1 MQVTGAMISVF
12 CALTLLS
19 PATATD
25 DNPLSKVLELMDAL
39 AAKISKEGEAEAKAY
54 NEYFEWCDDASK
66 NLQFAITSAT
76 KQQAELQA
84 EINKCIGDVQAAE
97 NAIEELATGIATA
110 DADLD
115 AATKIRNKEG
125 ADFESAESELLDTI
139 DTLTRAI
146 NILSR
151 EMAKNPASLA
161 QIDTT
166 SMNSLVASLGAVID
180 AASFSGAD
188 RSKLLALVQDQENS
202 EDDQEPGAPA
212 AAVYKSRS
220 GNIVDVLEDMKEK
233 AEEQL
238 SALRKSELTAKHN
251 FDMLK
256 QSLED
261 QLAQDTKNLAEQ
273 KEAKTSAEGARA
285 TAEGD
290 LTATAKDLAQSTEAL
305 QSMQAECMATAA
317 DHEATVRGRKEELAV
332 IAKAKKIVAESSGG
346 AVEQSYSLLQL
357 QGGSRASLAGAEV
370 VAMVKKLA
378 SEQHSMALAQ
388 LASRIS
394 AVMKYSHGQDPFA
407 KVKGLIADLIS
418 KLEAEAKEDAT
429 EKAYCDEQMS
439 KTGAKKEEL
448 DSAIAKLTTKIDSA
462 AAASARLKEETRD
475 LQSELAALARTQA
488 EMDSVRAEEHAAY
501 VEAKDD
507 LEQGLQGVRQALK
520 VLREYYGGAASMLQS
535 DADLKEQ
542 MEQPAKPELHSKA
555 TGAGQSIIDLLE
567 VCESDF
573 AKNLAEEE
581 TEEDDSASSYEKIS
595 QENAITKTT
604 KEQDVKYKTRESAS
618 LDKEISELSTDRDTE
633 NTELA
638 AVMEYFAKIKDRCI
652 AKPETYEERK
662 RRREAEIAGLKEALR
677 VLDEET
683 AFIQKTKRN
692 LRNHRALSL

>member
-1 MQVTGAMISVF
+1 MISVF
-12 CALTLLS
+12 CVLTLLS
-19 PATATD
+19 PAAATD

-39 AAKISKEGEAEAKAY
+39 AAKVSKEGEAEAKAY

-110 DADLD
+110 EADLD

-146 NILSR
+146 NHIGR

-161 QIDTT
+161 QLDTS

-220 GNIVDVLEDMKEK
+220 GNIVDMLEDMKEK

-238 SALRKSELTAKHN
+238 SAVRKAELTAKHN
-251 FDMLK
+251 YDMLK

-261 QLAQDTKNLAEQ
+261 QLAQDNKNLAEQ
-273 KEAKTSAEGARA
+273 KEAKTTAEGTQA

-290 LTATAKDLAQSTEAL
+290 LTATAKDLAQSTDAL
-305 QSMQAECMATAA
+305 KSLQAECMVTAA

-332 IAKAKKIVAESSGG
+332 IAQAKKIVAESSGG

-378 SEQHSMALAQ
+378 NEQHSFALAQ
-388 LASRIS
+388 LVSRIS
-394 AVMKYSHGQDPFA
+394 AVLKYSHGQDPFA
-407 KVKGLIADLIS
+407 KVKGLLADLIS

-429 EKAYCDEQMS
+429 EKAFCDEQMS

-507 LEQGLQGVRQALK
+507 LQQGLQGVRQALK
-520 VLREYYGGAASMLQS
+520 VVREYYGGAASMLQS
-535 DADLKEQ
+535 DADMKEQ

-581 TEEDDSASSYEKIS
+581 TQEADSASSYEKIS

-604 KEQDVKYKTRESAS
+604 KEQDVKYKTQESAS
-618 LDKEISELSTDRDTE
+618 LDKEISELSSDRDTE